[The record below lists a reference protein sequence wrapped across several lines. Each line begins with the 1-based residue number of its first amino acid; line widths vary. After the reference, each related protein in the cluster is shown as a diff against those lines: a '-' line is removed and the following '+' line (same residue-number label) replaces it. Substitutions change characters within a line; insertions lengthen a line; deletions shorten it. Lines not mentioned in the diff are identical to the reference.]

1 MARKG
6 PSTKREIQPDP
17 VYNSVLVN
25 QIVNRILVRGEK
37 GKAERI
43 VYGALEIIEQKTSGD
58 PMAVMRKAV
67 ENVRPILEVR
77 SRRVGGASY
86 QIPVEVPARRSNTL
100 AIRWIVN
107 YSRQR
112 PDKSMAER
120 LAHELLDAAN
130 YTGPSI
136 KKKEDLHKMADAN
149 KAFAHY
155 RW

>member
-1 MARKG
+1 VARKG

-37 GKAERI
+37 GKAEKI

-112 PDKSMAER
+112 PDK
-120 LAHELLDAAN
+120 LLDAAN

>member
-6 PSTKREIQPDP
+6 PSTKRDIQPDP
-17 VYNSVLVN
+17 VYNSVLVS
-25 QIVNRILVRGEK
+25 QIVNRILIRGEK
-37 GKAERI
+37 GKAEKI

-86 QIPVEVPARRSNTL
+86 QIPVEVPPRRSNTL
-100 AIRWIVN
+100 ALRWIVN

-112 PDKSMAER
+112 TDKSMAER